1 MITIAEI
8 QSARYTATGDQI
20 IRAVL
25 FADTVAD
32 LPASPTAITG
42 YILTQGSTCR
52 VIADSTL
59 YMMQSSGTWI
69 QQLDD
74 ITADTYT
81 RQQIDAMIAQQAAD
95 LVAAQTTLQ
104 ADIDRRLRFTL
115 GTAITDPDPDQ
126 GVYAD
131 LFTLAPGQ
139 YYRQT
144 NILNVLNRPAGL
156 TTAFYCTVINTISSA
171 RRRIMV
177 YSAGASAA
185 GTYYTA
191 LETGTPAAYGA
202 WYRFDGTQI

>member
-81 RQQIDAMIAQQAAD
+81 RQQIDALIAQQAAD

-104 ADIDRRLRFTL
+104 ADIMGWFPCAAAVL
-115 GTAITDPDPDQ
+115 GSPNAQ
-126 GVYAD
+126 GSPHSTSTC
-131 LFTLAPGQ
+131 L
-139 YYRQT
+139 
-144 NILNVLNRPAGL
+144 
-156 TTAFYCTVINTISSA
+156 
-171 RRRIMV
+171 
-177 YSAGASAA
+177 
-185 GTYYTA
+185 
-191 LETGTPAAYGA
+191 
-202 WYRFDGTQI
+202 

>member
-8 QSARYTATGDQI
+8 QSARYTAAGDQI

-104 ADIDRRLRFTL
+104 ADIDCRLRFTL
-115 GTAITDPDPDQ
+115 GTALTDPDPDQ

-131 LFTLAPGQ
+131 LFTLSPGQ
-139 YYRQT
+139 YFRQT
-144 NILNVLNRPAGL
+144 AIANVLNKPAGL
-156 TTAFYCTVINTISSA
+156 TTAFYCTVVNTISSS
-171 RRRIMV
+171 RRRITL
-177 YSAGASAA
+177 YTAAATTAGVF
-185 GTYYTA
+185 YTA
-191 LETGTPAAYGA
+191 LETAAGYGS
-202 WYRFDGTQI
+202 WYRYDATQL